1 MESNHGIC
9 FRCLLGAEKRQEIET
24 VEMTAEEWIS
34 SYADLEQQYLRSC
47 ADVDDLWELAKAMA
61 EDAAESGATL
71 DPMEVF
77 RILAWKNSL

>member
-1 MESNHGIC
+1 MKSNNGMC
-9 FRCLLGAEKRQEIET
+9 SRCLLGAEKGQGNET
-24 VEMTAEEWIS
+24 VEMAAEEWIAT
-34 SYADLEQQYLRSC
+34 YVDLHGYISAC
-47 ADVDDLWELAKAMA
+47 ADEDDLWELARAMA